1 MVLYYA
7 VVTRNDDWK
16 ISLWIFHAHTCTL
29 RAPTQDTPLMAHKTN
44 ESAPA
49 VFVQNIT
56 AKRQIREVGTV
67 NILENSFE
75 KSVCLVFNDK
85 QFLVDK
91 ESYFIYPRLD
101 QENEFS
107 TFCVRF
113 KNMAYLELTVSTK
126 RIRRILDCIFCNNK

>member
-1 MVLYYA
+1 
-7 VVTRNDDWK
+7 
-16 ISLWIFHAHTCTL
+16 
-29 RAPTQDTPLMAHKTN
+29 MAHKTN

-91 ESYFIYPRLD
+91 DSYFIYPRLD
-101 QENEFS
+101 QDNEFS

-113 KNMAYLELTVSTK
+113 RNMAYLEVTVSTK
-126 RIRRILDCIFCNNK
+126 IIRRILDCIFCNNK